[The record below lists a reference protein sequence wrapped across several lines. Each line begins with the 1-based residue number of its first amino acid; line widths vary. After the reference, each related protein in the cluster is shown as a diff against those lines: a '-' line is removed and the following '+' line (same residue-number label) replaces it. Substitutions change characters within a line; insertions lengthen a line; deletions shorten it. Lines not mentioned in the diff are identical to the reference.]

1 MSWSKALFLAVGL
14 GALGGCGFQ
23 PMYGSAGVGGAD
35 AWAKLAAVEISN
47 IPERPGQKLRNAL
60 VDRMHSNG
68 AATAAYRLDVS
79 YSAAEQ
85 KIAVSKDASAERYQ
99 LVFRAPY
106 RLVDKASGKT
116 LLNATARTNVVY
128 DSLEEQFGLL
138 ASRENSFDRAVAEVS
153 EEIALRVAAAL
164 GRPQQP

>member
-1 MSWSKALFLAVGL
+1 MSWSKALLIAAGALTL
-14 GALGGCGFQ
+14 GACGFQ

-35 AWAKLAAVEISN
+35 AWAKLAAVEIAN

-60 VDRMHSNG
+60 IDRMHGSG
-68 AATAAYRLDVS
+68 AATPAYRLEVS

-85 KIAVSKDASAERYQ
+85 KVAVAKDASAERYQ
-99 LVFRAPY
+99 MVFRAPY
-106 RLVDKASGKT
+106 RLIDKASGKL
-116 LLNATARTNVVY
+116 LLNAVARTNVVY

-138 ASRENSFDRAVAEVS
+138 AGRENSYDRAVAEVS

-164 GRPQQP
+164 GRPQ

>member
-1 MSWSKALFLAVGL
+1 MSWSKALFIAAAVT
-14 GALGGCGFQ
+14 ALGGCGFQ

-35 AWAKLAAVEISN
+35 AQAKLAAVEIAN
-47 IPERPGQKLRNAL
+47 IPERTGQKLRNAL
-60 VDRMHSNG
+60 VDRMHGSG
-68 AATAAYRLDVS
+68 AATAAYRLEVS

-99 LVFRAPY
+99 LVFHAPY
-106 RLVDKASGKT
+106 RLIDKNSGKV
-116 LLNATARTNVVY
+116 LLNTRARTNVVY

-138 ASRENSFDRAVAEVS
+138 ASRENSYDRAVAEVS

-164 GRPQQP
+164 GRPQP